1 MTSTC
6 LCLLTSAAITRLAPR
21 PAATAQL
28 SQVWRLVTHHLAFGN
43 ASEVLL
49 STLLLFNTS
58 AVVERF
64 WSSQKLAA
72 FVVVAAALAT
82 VLEVIALSFR
92 LLPSNVLPA
101 GPFAIVFAILLQ
113 YVRAI
118 PAVYTFRIGGVTL
131 TNKVVNYAIAAQL
144 FASQGVAS
152 MVPSTIGL
160 LVGALYRSELIGTAL
175 RAYRLPASLRR
186 LALRLSPLLGS
197 TRSPRR
203 SNRTQLDAD
212 APQGSA
218 SGINFGA
225 AALRAGLPRRGGG
238 GAMREW
244 TQALASTG
252 VAGAAAPAALTADQR
267 AHLRSMF
274 PSANDAAVDAA
285 WARSNGDLNRGASA
299 CSVRIG

>member
-1 MTSTC
+1 M
-6 LCLLTSAAITRLAPR
+6 ITRSALQSPTHLT
-21 PAATAQL
+21 PP
-28 SQVWRLVTHHLAFGN
+28 QVWRLVTHHLAFGN
-43 ASEVLL
+43 ASELLL

-72 FVVVAAALAT
+72 FIVISAALAT
-82 VLEVIALSFR
+82 VLELVALSFR
-92 LLPSNVLPA
+92 LLPANTLPA

-113 YVRAI
+113 YIRAI
-118 PAVYTFRIGGVTL
+118 PAVYTFKIGGLTL
-131 TNKVVNYAIAAQL
+131 TNKVINYAIAAQL
-144 FASQGVAS
+144 FASQGIAS
-152 MVPSTIGL
+152 IVPSTIGL
-160 LVGALYRSELIGTAL
+160 LVGALYRSDLVGTAL
-175 RAYRLPASLRR
+175 RAYRLPASLHR

-203 SNRTQLDAD
+203 SNRTQLGAD
-212 APQGSA
+212 APQSA
-218 SGINFGA
+218 ATGINFGA

-285 WARSNGDLNRGASA
+285 WARSNGDLNRGAVA
-299 CSVRIG
+299 AICWLG